1 MARYRSLRRPRRDE
15 RFEEGDQSR
24 QVFLH
29 CLPHDIKV
37 YVEIRMNEP
46 IAHADDFILGNG
58 RQLIACGF
66 RYTGR
71 CFSQDRDIHNQR

>member
-1 MARYRSLRRPRRDE
+1 MARYRSLRRLRRNE
-15 RFEEGDQSR
+15 RFEEGDQTR

-29 CLPHDIKV
+29 RPPHDIKV

-46 IAHADDFILGNG
+46 VAHADDFISRHGG
-58 RQLIACGF
+58 QLLAGDF

-71 CFSQDRDIHNQR
+71 RFSQDRDIHNQR